1 MTIIISSKN
10 YEKSF
15 TDKEI
20 INIGSNPD
28 CDYVINSGFDFI
40 LTLQYDKNLYH
51 SALID
56 SSYLHNLITL
66 VKQIK

>member
-20 INIGSNPD
+20 RNIGSNPD

-40 LTLQYDKNLYH
+40 LTLFLSQCFFYNIFL
-51 SALID
+51 L
-56 SSYLHNLITL
+56 
-66 VKQIK
+66 

>member
-40 LTLQYDKNLYH
+40 LTLQYDKNL
-51 SALID
+51 
-56 SSYLHNLITL
+56 
-66 VKQIK
+66 KK